1 MTKYFADNFALVVS
15 LDISSQMLDLART
28 NLKNYR
34 NVVFVELKTPSIPIA
49 SASFDFAFSYAVFQH
64 MRRKVVEVMFREVQR
79 VLVTGGIFKA
89 QLRGVPAARSAW
101 YFGDYWTEKDIHTLY
116 SSPGFELLNIE
127 GVGKRELW
135 VVLRKR

>member
-34 NVVFVELKTPSIPIA
+34 NVVFVELKTPCIPIA

-64 MRRKVVEVMFREVQR
+64 MRRKMVEIMFHEVRR

-89 QLRGVPAARSAW
+89 QLRGAPAARSAW
-101 YFGDYWTEKDIHTLY
+101 YFGDYWTEKDVRRL
-116 SSPGFELLNIE
+116 SSNTGFQLLNIE
-127 GVGKRELW
+127 GIGKRELW
-135 VVLRKR
+135 IVVRKR